1 MSRPAAALAAAV
13 LASAAAL
20 GLAGCGGSG
29 SADTATAAT
38 TSAGSTAAA
47 PGVPVAPASPSV
59 PATPAPPAVAAPGS
73 STGPSSRPAVTTHR
87 SLQLSGPR
95 PLRSTRAVV
104 PSRLEIPSIGVD
116 STFEH
121 LALRDGVLQP
131 PVDPLRAGWWAGGP
145 VPGDP
150 GPAVIAGHLDSYT
163 GPAVFIHL
171 LDLKAGDRVYVTR
184 SDGTRAAFVV
194 DSVQTYTKSAFPTR
208 AVYGTTPG
216 SALRLITCGGTFDR
230 QRQLYLSNVVA
241 YASLVS

>member
-29 SADTATAAT
+29 SADTAAAATASATTAAT
-38 TSAGSTAAA
+38 ATPTT
-47 PGVPVAPASPSV
+47 PTTPVAPAPVS
-59 PATPAPPAVAAPGS
+59 AAPGS
-73 STGPSSRPAVTTHR
+73 SRAPSSRPAVTTHR
-87 SLQLSGPR
+87 SLQLSGPQ
-95 PLRSTRAVV
+95 PLRSTRAIV
-104 PSRLEIPSIGVD
+104 PSRLQIPSIGVD

-131 PVDPLRAGWWAGGP
+131 PTDPLRAGWWAGGP

-171 LDLKAGDRVYVTR
+171 LDLKTGDRVYVTR
-184 SDGTRAAFVV
+184 SDGTRATFVV
-194 DSVQTYTKSAFPTR
+194 DSVQTYAKSAFPTR

>member
-38 TSAGSTAAA
+38 TSAGSMAAA
-47 PGVPVAPASPSV
+47 PGVPVAPA
-59 PATPAPPAVAAPGS
+59 TPAASASPVAAAPGS
-73 STGPSSRPAVTTHR
+73 SSAPSSRPAVTTHR

-104 PSRLEIPSIGVD
+104 PSRLQIPSIGVD

-131 PVDPLRAGWWAGGP
+131 PTDPLRAGWWAGGP

-171 LDLKAGDRVYVTR
+171 LDLRVGDRVYVTR
-184 SDGTRAAFVV
+184 SDGPRAAFVV
-194 DSVQTYTKSAFPTR
+194 DSVQTYAKSAFPTR